1 MSAVEVPLDSENL
14 KALVIP
20 STGKIDGPTHGKM
33 AFIDITHDMN
43 YKYVDMIKGCCFIS
57 AYANM
62 GTAYNDYIKQR
73 RLMKSS
79 KIANSIA
86 RKTDEINVMIQ
97 IMKCALI
104 SLLQKLLNTPGQR
117 SFNANQPRVDI

>member
-20 STGKIDGPTHGKM
+20 STGKIDGPTHGKV

-43 YKYVDMIKGCCFIS
+43 YKYVDMMKGCCFIS

-73 RLMKSS
+73 RLM
-79 KIANSIA
+79 N
-86 RKTDEINVMIQ
+86 
-97 IMKCALI
+97 
-104 SLLQKLLNTPGQR
+104 LQK
-117 SFNANQPRVDI
+117 